1 MENLFPT
8 GSIPA
13 VVPAKISRAVKFGKS
28 WKFDFDE
35 GEFVVGPTNKIE
47 AADEVE
53 AYYEWCQKALLTI
66 RYRYVIYSPDY
77 GSELETLFQTALDRA
92 AIESEIARMVTE
104 TLMVDPR
111 TGTVGDFVFTWLE
124 DDVAFDC
131 TVVTARGSQLNLS
144 SSAGIA
150 L

>member
-8 GSIPA
+8 TG
-13 VVPAKISRAVKFGKS
+13 VPVTLGARLNRKVKFGKS
-28 WKFDFDE
+28 WVFDFDE
-35 GEFVVGPTNKIE
+35 GEFRTTPTGKVE
-47 AADEVE
+47 EADEVV

-66 RYRYVIYSPDY
+66 RYRHVIYSSDY
-77 GSELETLFQTALDRA
+77 GSELDTLFRSALSRA

-124 DDVAFDC
+124 DNVAFDC
-131 TVVTARGSQLNLS
+131 QVVTAKGVQLQFSGNTDM
-144 SSAGIA
+144 A